1 MAIRTSVGLIIIDKF
16 NSDRAPV
23 MASCSTIV
31 NSGLANRTLES
42 VLICPNNM
50 SWGNFVTSLGAIQR
64 KLGPEACESVTI
76 ITAVD
81 TLAKE
86 KFKLL

>member
-1 MAIRTSVGLIIIDKF
+1 
-16 NSDRAPV
+16 

-31 NSGLANRTLES
+31 NGGLANRTLES

-64 KLGPEACESVTI
+64 KLRPKACESVTI
-76 ITAVD
+76 ITTVD

-86 KFKLL
+86 KVKNTLNFQYSRE